1 MEDSRP
7 MADRI
12 DLPLVNAGFR
22 IFFSRDCVAWS
33 IGLCLTQTFSF
44 DREKH
49 TAIAAHVKGGAV
61 DAAAREA
68 RTEGG
73 ADLVSMFC
81 GLTVTSSVELYG
93 SRSIFTEKSDVLL
106 HENHMGYQEMT

>member
-49 TAIAAHVKGGAV
+49 TAIAAHVKGGPSTRQLV
-61 DAAAREA
+61 KGRRGGLILCLCFAA
-68 RTEGG
+68 
-73 ADLVSMFC
+73 
-81 GLTVTSSVELYG
+81 
-93 SRSIFTEKSDVLL
+93 
-106 HENHMGYQEMT
+106 